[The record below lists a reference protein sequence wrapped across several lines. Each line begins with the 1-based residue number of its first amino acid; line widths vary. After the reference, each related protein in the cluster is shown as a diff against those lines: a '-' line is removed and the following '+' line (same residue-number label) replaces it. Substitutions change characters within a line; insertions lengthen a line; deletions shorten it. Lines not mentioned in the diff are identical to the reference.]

1 MLQCVVR
8 ECVLPAW
15 TIITCTCT
23 CTCSS
28 GFSTNLKKA
37 TFEIFNVLDFKNNLT
52 IQKNNVHVGTMYTLP
67 LKLPIMHVPLDSTGS

>member
-15 TIITCTCT
+15 TIIMTCT

-28 GFSTNLKKA
+28 DVSTNLKNA
-37 TFEIFNVLDFKNNLT
+37 TFEVFNVLDFKNNLT
-52 IQKNNVHVGTMYTLP
+52 IPKNNVHVGTMYTLP
-67 LKLPIMHVPLDSTGS
+67 LKLQIMHVPLDSTGS